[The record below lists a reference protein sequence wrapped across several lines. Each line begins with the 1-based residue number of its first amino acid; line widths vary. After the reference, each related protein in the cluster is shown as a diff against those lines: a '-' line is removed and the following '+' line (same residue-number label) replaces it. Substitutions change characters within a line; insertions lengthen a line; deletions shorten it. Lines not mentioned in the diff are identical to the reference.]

1 MDIRTDLALEQ
12 KETKKGEIAGVIS
25 TEEKT
30 GALTVT
36 RIKVTDEHGAAA
48 LKKSIGDYITVEIPP
63 IDRHGGQWSQTVQVV
78 VKELRALLGQTNGT
92 VLVVGIGNTDITPDA
107 LGPKTALG
115 VLATRHISRELCSQI
130 GLDGLKSVAVLAPG
144 VLGQT
149 GMELQEII
157 KGAVENI
164 KPCAVIAVDAL
175 AARRVSRLGRTV
187 QLSNT
192 GISPGSGVNNARK
205 ELSRKT
211 LGIPVIAMG
220 VPTVVDARTLIY
232 DFCGSTP
239 KGSTDENMIVTPR
252 EIDLMIDRAAELLS
266 FSINVCLQPETDP
279 EIIRA
284 LV

>member
-12 KETKKGEIAGVIS
+12 KETKTGTLEGITSAKETYGEI
-25 TEEKT
+25 
-30 GALTVT
+30 TVT
-36 RIKVTDEHGAAA
+36 RIKVHNSLGEKA
-48 LKKSIGDYITVEIPP
+48 LNKSIGDYVTVEIPP
-63 IDRHGGQWSQTVQVV
+63 IDRHGGAFEDTVKIIA
-78 VKELRALLGQTNGT
+78 KELSTLLKGVSGT

-107 LGPKTALG
+107 LGPKTAQG
-115 VLATRHISRELCSQI
+115 ILATRHISRELCEQI
-130 GLDGLKSVAVLAPG
+130 GLPSLKSVAVLSPG

-149 GMELQEII
+149 GMELQEIV

-175 AARRVSRLGRTV
+175 TARRVSRLGCTV

-205 ELSRKT
+205 ELSKAT
-211 LGIPVIAMG
+211 LGIPVIAVG
-220 VPTVVDARTLIY
+220 IPTVVNAATLIY
-232 DFCGSTP
+232 DFCGHTM
-239 KGSTDENMIVTPR
+239 DEDNKDMIVTPK

-266 FSINVCLQPETDP
+266 YSINLCLQPDTDS